1 MRKGKEK
8 MNFIWFVVCDAR
20 STIGELN
27 QITLRVILFKP
38 LPSPVPSKP
47 LNRFSLKSEFQCL
60 QWEIQFKPKVYC

>member
-1 MRKGKEK
+1 

-60 QWEIQFKPKVYC
+60 Q